1 MHVVCVAAARPNFMK
16 IKPVIDALDDAGATT
31 SLVHTGQHYDPAMSD
46 VFFEELGIREPEHH
60 LGAGSGSHAE
70 HTSRVMIAFEKLLT
84 EIDADAVV
92 VAGDVNSTLACAL
105 VGAKAGVLV
114 GHVESGLRSR
124 DWAMPEEV
132 NRVVAD
138 RVSDLLFAPSPDAV
152 ENLVSE
158 GYRDDQIHL
167 VGNVMID
174 TLLANRERAIARAPW
189 LPFGLEEGGYGVVTL
204 HRPSN
209 VDDTQM
215 LERLTGTLRLVAADI
230 PLVFPVH
237 PRTRARIG
245 ERLDADPNV
254 TLTEPMGYLDFLG
267 LVSAARVVLT
277 DSGGIQ
283 EETTALGVPC
293 LTVRD
298 NTERPITITSG
309 TNRLVGRDRTAIL
322 AGVTDVLSSQIEPLC
337 PELWDGRAAERIA
350 KIMVGLPASFR
361 RPTER

>member
-158 GYRDDQIHL
+158 
-167 VGNVMID
+167 
-174 TLLANRERAIARAPW
+174 AIA
-189 LPFGLEEGGYGVVTL
+189 TTK
-204 HRPSN
+204 S
-209 VDDTQM
+209 TS
-215 LERLTGTLRLVAADI
+215 
-230 PLVFPVH
+230 
-237 PRTRARIG
+237 
-245 ERLDADPNV
+245 
-254 TLTEPMGYLDFLG
+254 
-267 LVSAARVVLT
+267 SA
-277 DSGGIQ
+277 
-283 EETTALGVPC
+283 
-293 LTVRD
+293 
-298 NTERPITITSG
+298 TS
-309 TNRLVGRDRTAIL
+309 
-322 AGVTDVLSSQIEPLC
+322 
-337 PELWDGRAAERIA
+337 
-350 KIMVGLPASFR
+350 
-361 RPTER
+361 